1 MDEREREIPFRQPSI
16 VTLPS
21 PAETPAFLFKL
32 WKALEATEFSQYI
45 SWSNNGNS
53 FIIHDQNQFSR
64 IVLPNFFKH
73 SHFTSFVRQLN
84 MYGFRKLTNMA
95 YTSTTSGQE
104 PLEFHH
110 PQFIKG
116 HPSLLEYVKRKSPSS
131 FRIGSRTIK
140 TTDLE
145 KLISDFEHIKFEHDK
160 VLRETNDLRNENTS
174 LRSEVLQL
182 KNKYSRHE
190 QVLTRM
196 MNFIILNALY
206 PERTPSLLPGI
217 KRRRKMIELN
227 NNSQTL
233 AIPESVNGQISL
245 NSNYDVHTTRN
256 LLQPLDASNIPYQ
269 PYFSVDNGFHTQ
281 EAPRNS
287 LTLYNANYQ
296 GGVPNEEY
304 SLALNPRQVKGSLHQ
319 QKEPYIRDDVRKAIL
334 AKTSAVNDEVIHP
347 SREQTSFPM
356 FPDQNAC
363 YTNEYENPD
372 FEQYIHLDDEDSV
385 GFPEGFD
392 STMLSEFLLPNP
404 TLESPSLP
412 NLNNLPMNSDL
423 FNAPL
428 ISESDQIRYRMEHN
442 PDEHNEDAQTSLY
455 SLPIQKRV

>member
-1 MDEREREIPFRQPSI
+1 MVEGEREISISQPTI
-16 VTLPS
+16 LTLPS
-21 PAETPAFLFKL
+21 PTETPAFLFKL
-32 WKALEATEFSQYI
+32 WKALEATEYSQYI

-64 IVLPNFFKH
+64 VVLPNFFKH

-84 MYGFRKLTNMA
+84 MYGFRKLTNTVYSSA
-95 YTSTTSGQE
+95 TSGQE
-104 PLEFHH
+104 SMEFHH

-116 HPSLLEYVKRKSPSS
+116 HPNMLEFVKRKSPSS
-131 FRIGSRTIK
+131 FRIGSRTIR

-145 KLISDFEHIKFEHDK
+145 KLITDFEHIKFEHEK

-217 KRRRKMIELN
+217 KRRRKMIQLK

-233 AIPESVNGQISL
+233 AIPESMNAPISL
-245 NSNYDVHTTRN
+245 NSNYDVHTARS

-269 PYFSVDNGFHTQ
+269 PYFNVDGFHTQ

-296 GGVPNEEY
+296 GGVPSEEY
-304 SLALNPRQVKGSLHQ
+304 SLALNPRQIKDSLHQ

-334 AKTSAVNDEVIHP
+334 AKTGALNDEVIQP
-347 SREQTSFPM
+347 SREPASFPM
-356 FPDQNAC
+356 FPDQNDC
-363 YTNEYENPD
+363 YTNEYENPE
-372 FEQYIHLDDEDSV
+372 FEQYMHQDDENSV
-385 GFPEGFD
+385 DFPEGFD

-404 TLESPSLP
+404 TTLEGPPLP
-412 NLNNLPMNSDL
+412 NINNLPVNSDL
-423 FNAPL
+423 FNASL
-428 ISESDQIRYRMEHN
+428 LSDTDQIRYRMMHGSE
-442 PDEHNEDAQTSLY
+442 DHNEDTQSTLY
-455 SLPIQKRV
+455 PLPSQKRI